1 MLRKAWRCFKQDG
14 YVDEDLSPEIFLK
27 FSISSFL
34 AASQR
39 AIVFESEKKKK
50 YCYFL
55 SLTLSGIDK
64 SIKAL

>member
-1 MLRKAWRCFKQDG
+1 ME

-39 AIVFESEKKKK
+39 AIVFESEKKKNIVIS
-50 YCYFL
+50 CP
-55 SLTLSGIDK
+55 
-64 SIKAL
+64 